1 MPFFYENKGHF
12 SERVFIKK
20 LGFGCVLLDR
30 LDLGVGK
37 KKESDT
43 FMYPILFFSGLVY
56 YSPV

>member
-20 LGFGCVLLDR
+20 LGFGGVLLDR

-43 FMYPILFFSGLVY
+43 FMYPILFLVLD
-56 YSPV
+56 